1 MSVRSDNLLW
11 VRGVFGTAPN
21 QLGRRNTQ
29 LTPRSSAELK
39 FADTTLGGNA
49 AINAPPQFTRFADP
63 AGTGLFAVSDTRV
76 VGGETSA
83 WVNEDN
89 AGSYRMGRRYSEMI
103 DDNAQYVH
111 MRFGVP
117 KWTGSFTF
125 FANMYNRDM
134 ARLARTGEY
143 SSTMRTLGQVAGFG
157 AMFALVPLPILLPLV
172 AVGQV
177 LKFAMSKEP
186 SKYYYL
192 KPTMNTYLQAV
203 QAMLDTQL
211 LHARLVPMWNVIGD
225 DRYIDVEDER
235 NVQTATMEEVY
246 SSLPDIWKSNG
257 KFDVYKMLTRY
268 QTLANYQTMELER
281 IYAGATSV
289 EQLDA
294 ALKAYQEK
302 ARNEAYLLEA
312 ISDDELNLE
321 SLVKAYTENQ
331 LYQQSA
337 ESEAEEKARWEQIQ
351 KQMQGIEGVSGDQ
364 VVNEQNMA
372 AGSVNPDEKLTNE
385 TFWGGMVGFF
395 ENFTEQLS
403 AELKDGGQW
412 VTFKV
417 DGKGSYSDSFSSS
430 SREADIQSKLNSLT
444 SQARSLEVSTSGGN
458 TGFGFID
465 SAMKGVKEFIGGGL
479 DALNLSGLSAIYGS
493 AYTDIPEVWEA
504 SSASVGNQS
513 FTLQLRSPYGDDL
526 SLFQNITVPLVMTL
540 AMVLPL
546 AAGRQ
551 THVAPFLCEMY
562 CRGRNNIRLG
572 MVESVQ
578 ITRGV
583 GNVGW
588 RSDGKMLGCDIT
600 ISVKDMSK
608 VMTMPIISDPG
619 IFDDDNM
626 FTDYMA
632 TLGGASLQDMTYA
645 LNRMTFNLNKW
656 KQSWKSAFM
665 SGRITNSLSNT
676 WPVRQLA
683 GLTAGTSL

>member
-1 MSVRSDNLLW
+1 MTLRQENLTW

-21 QLGRRNTQ
+21 MLGRRNTQ
-29 LTPRSSAELK
+29 LNPKSSAELK

-63 AGTGLFAVSDTRV
+63 AYTGLFATSGSRID
-76 VGGETSA
+76 GETASM
-83 WVNEDN
+83 WVNENN
-89 AGSYRMGRRYSEMI
+89 AGSYRLGRRYSEII

-117 KWTGSFTF
+117 KWTGAFTF

-134 ARLARTGEY
+134 ARLAKTGEY
-143 SSTMRTLGQVAGFG
+143 SSTMRTLGQAAGFG
-157 AMFALVPLPILLPLV
+157 AMFALVPLPVLVPLL

-177 LKFAMSKEP
+177 LKYAMSKEP
-186 SKYYYL
+186 SRYYYL
-192 KPTMNTYLQAV
+192 NPTMNTYLQAV
-203 QAMLDTQL
+203 QAMADTQL
-211 LHARLVPMWNVIGD
+211 LHSRLVPMWNVIGD
-225 DRYIDVEDER
+225 DRYIDVEDPR
-235 NVQTATMEEVY
+235 NQLSGTMEEVY

-257 KFDVYKMLTRY
+257 KFDVFKMITRH

-281 IYAGATSV
+281 IYAGATSA
-289 EQLDA
+289 EQLEG
-294 ALKAYQEK
+294 ALNAYLQKAQS
-302 ARNEAYLLEA
+302 EAYLLEA
-312 ISDDELNLE
+312 LNDDDLNLQN
-321 SLVKAYTENQ
+321 LVKAYTENQ
-331 LYQQSA
+331 LYQMSPEDELAEQKRWDDIQS
-337 ESEAEEKARWEQIQ
+337 ELR
-351 KQMQGIEGVSGDQ
+351 GVEGVSADN
-364 VVNEQNMA
+364 VVNEQNAA
-372 AGSVNPDEKLTNE
+372 AGTVKPEKLTNAS
-385 TFWGGMVGFF
+385 FWDGMVDFF
-395 ENFTEQLS
+395 SNFSEQLT

-417 DGKGSYSDSFSSS
+417 DGKSAYSDSFSSS
-430 SREADIQSKLNSLT
+430 SKQADIQSKLNSMAST
-444 SQARSLEVSTSGGN
+444 ASSLNVSTSGGN

-465 SAMKGVKEFIGGGL
+465 QTTKGIKDFLGGAL
-479 DALNLSGLSAIYGS
+479 DTLNLSGLSAIYGA

-504 SSASVGNQS
+504 SQASVGTQS

-526 SLFQNITVPLVMTL
+526 SLFQNITVPLIMVL

-572 MVESVQ
+572 MVDSVQ

-588 RSDGKMLGCDIT
+588 RPDGKMLGCDIT
-600 ISVKDMSK
+600 LNVKDLSR
-608 VMTMPIISDPG
+608 VMTMPIITDPG
-619 IFDDDNM
+619 LFDDDNM

-632 TLGGASLQDMTYA
+632 TLGGASLQDMTYT

-656 KQSWKSAFM
+656 KQSWKSYFM
-665 SGRITNSLSNT
+665 AGRITNSLSNT

-683 GLTAGTSL
+683 GLTAGVSL